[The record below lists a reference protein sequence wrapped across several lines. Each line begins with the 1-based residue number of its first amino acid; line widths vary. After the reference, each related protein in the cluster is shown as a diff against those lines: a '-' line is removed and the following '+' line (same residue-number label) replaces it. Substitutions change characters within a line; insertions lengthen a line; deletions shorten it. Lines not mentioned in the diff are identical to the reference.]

1 MGSAAA
7 FPEQAAL
14 MSYFSAAVERME
26 RLGLP
31 IPKGLHKFLG
41 VGLIGL
47 LIHFTMFS
55 LIDKLDT
62 SPFIASLRGVIGD
75 GWLFHMIWTMNAQH
89 SFAWLIS
96 LTIATAVTW
105 TLNRKFTFVSTG
117 RSLHNEAFRYALV
130 TIVSQT
136 VAFLVFHGLVELAK
150 WLPPQVDLL
159 VGAAAA
165 TVISYAGQ
173 RLFTFAPHKD
183 KAAETAPQ

>member
-1 MGSAAA
+1 
-7 FPEQAAL
+7 
-14 MSYFSAAVERME
+14 MSYFSSVNERIE

-41 VGLIGL
+41 VGLVGL
-47 LIHFTMFS
+47 AIHFTLFS

-62 SPFIASLRGVIGD
+62 SPFILSFISGLRRVIGD

-117 RSLHNEAFRYALV
+117 RKLHHEAFRYAIV

-150 WLPPQVDLL
+150 WLWPQVDLL

-183 KAAETAPQ
+183 KAAETALK